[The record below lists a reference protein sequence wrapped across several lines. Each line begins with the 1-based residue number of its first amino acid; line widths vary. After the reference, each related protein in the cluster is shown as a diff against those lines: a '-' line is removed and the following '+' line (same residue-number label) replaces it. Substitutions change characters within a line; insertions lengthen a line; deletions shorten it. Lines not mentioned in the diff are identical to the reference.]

1 VRVLDLFSGIGNFS
15 LGLERAGGFRTVGF
29 CEIEPFARRVLEKHW
44 PDVPCSHDV
53 LQREFTP
60 GEADV
65 VCGGFPC
72 QDVSQAGGGAGLA
85 GSRSG
90 LWWELLRA
98 IRVVR
103 PLYALVE
110 NVAALLDRG
119 MGTVVGDLAEIGY
132 DAQWHCIPASS
143 VGAEHHRDRVWIVS
157 HPDEEHGETRVGIL
171 PYDEGTLQQAHHRN
185 RASVWLASTLPPP
198 RVADGSTAW
207 LDRRERTEVL
217 GNSVVPQ
224 IPEIIG
230 RAIMQQVYIHGEAD
244 MKAIIRWPGGEK
256 VIEGAELGDPRVKEE
271 LDRLAELRVQDVTL
285 EFQSEFLV

>member
-1 VRVLDLFSGIGNFS
+1 MRVLDLFSGLGNFS
-15 LGLERAGGFRTVGF
+15 LGLERSGGFRTIGF
-29 CEIEPFARRVLEKHW
+29 CEIDPFARRILAKHW
-44 PDVPCSHDV
+44 PDVPCAHDV
-53 LQREFTP
+53 REREFTL

-65 VCGGFPC
+65 ICGGFPC
-72 QDVSQAGGGAGLA
+72 QDVSQAGGGAGLS

-90 LWWELLRA
+90 LWGELLRA

-119 MGTVVGDLAEIGY
+119 MGTVAGDLAEIGY

-157 HPDEEHGETRVGIL
+157 HPDEEHGQTRVGIL
-171 PYDEGTLQQAHHRN
+171 PYDEGTLQQAYHRN

-198 RVADGSTAW
+198 RVADGTTAW
-207 LDRRERTEVL
+207 VDRRERTEAL
-217 GNSVVPQ
+217 GNAVIPQ

-230 RAIMQQVYIHGEAD
+230 RAMMHAHNSGE
-244 MKAIIRWPGGEK
+244 
-256 VIEGAELGDPRVKEE
+256 PR
-271 LDRLAELRVQDVTL
+271 
-285 EFQSEFLV
+285 